1 MCEKNEWSWISWLPL
16 VVGGDSGCRC
26 GCGGGG
32 GGEVEGIEGVTICSR
47 PSMAVALGKVRNV
60 RIKIAMRIT
69 ANRREVAMGERERE
83 REYSLKQESEK

>member
-1 MCEKNEWSWISWLPL
+1 
-16 VVGGDSGCRC
+16 
-26 GCGGGG
+26 
-32 GGEVEGIEGVTICSR
+32 
-47 PSMAVALGKVRNV
+47 MAVALGKVRNV

>member
-1 MCEKNEWSWISWLPL
+1 MCEKNEWSWSSWLPL
-16 VVGGDSGCRC
+16 VVGGDSGC
-26 GCGGGG
+26 GCGG

-69 ANRREVAMGERERE
+69 ANRREVAMGERGRE
-83 REYSLKQESEK
+83 RESIH